1 MTELKL
7 KLKKTAKN
15 LNIIC
20 LIFEIA
26 MIISISMAFLG
37 ILLTIFI
44 DETFLNQIQE
54 ILMSEDIIT
63 RFDEDIVASLSQK
76 GTIILSAIVHIISRS
91 ILLVYLFIFSSILKD
106 IARGE
111 QAFTEKNAKIIF
123 YVSLSVLLFALSNPL
138 IAVFLCFV
146 GIFLS
151 QLVKYGAYLNKKA
164 EETNTIQENMIVSFA
179 EVVENKSE
187 QTGKHVK
194 RVAEYSYV
202 LALAMGLDEEEAEKI
217 KLASMMHDIG
227 KLLVPTEILE
237 KPARLS
243 DEEFQEIKKHPGYG
257 VQLLNTASGDV
268 LVLAKKIAHDHHERI
283 DGNGYPDHLK
293 SQEISLEG
301 RIVSVADVYDALTSK
316 RSYKEAWDERRAYEE
331 IVKGSGT
338 QFDTRVVEAFKTS
351 YNKINEI
358 RLKFVD

>member
-1 MTELKL
+1 MSELKL
-7 KLKKTAKN
+7 KMQKTAKG

-20 LIFEIA
+20 LILELA
-26 MIISISMAFLG
+26 MIVSVSVAFIG
-37 ILLTIFI
+37 IILTIVI
-44 DETFLNQIQE
+44 DDTFLNEIKE
-54 ILMSEDIIT
+54 ILIDEDIIS
-63 RFDEDIVASLSQK
+63 RFDEEMAN
-76 GTIILSAIVHIISRS
+76 ILSDKGLIIVSAAIHIISRS
-91 ILLVYLFIFSSILKD
+91 LLLVYLFIFSSILKS

-111 QAFTEKNAKIIF
+111 QAFTEKNAKTIF

-138 IAVFLCFV
+138 IAIFLCFI

-151 QLVKYGAYLNKKA
+151 QLFKYGAYLNKKA

-202 LALAMGLDEEEAEKI
+202 LALALGFSEEEAEKI

-268 LVLAKKIAHDHHERI
+268 LILAKKIAHDHHERI
-283 DGNGYPDHLK
+283 DGNGYPDHLRA
-293 SQEISLEG
+293 QEISLEG

-316 RSYKEAWDERRAYEE
+316 RSYKEAWDERKAYEE
-331 IVKGSGT
+331 IIKGSGT
-338 QFDTRVVEAFKTS
+338 QFDSKVVEAFKKS
-351 YNKINEI
+351 YNEINAI
-358 RLKFVD
+358 RLKFID